1 MVSWDYEAGDV
12 IGPLTDE
19 GQQLWGTLV
28 VLSYDVE
35 SKTAIVID
43 KEGRIQANFNLDP
56 DYGTVFGILY
66 NEKNKVERVFSVEED
81 SADIQAWRLLTVS
94 KNIECIAHYLDE
106 DLVRVRAWEMKK

>member
-1 MVSWDYEAGDV
+1 MLTWDYEVGDV
-12 IGPLTDE
+12 IGPLTEE

-43 KEGRIQANFNLDP
+43 KEGRIQAHFNLDP

-66 NEKNKVERVFSVEED
+66 NEKRSVERVFSVEED
-81 SADIQAWRLLTVS
+81 SADLGDWRLLTIT
-94 KNIECIAHYLDE
+94 KNIESIAHYLDE
-106 DLVRVRAWEMKK
+106 DLVRVRVWEMKK